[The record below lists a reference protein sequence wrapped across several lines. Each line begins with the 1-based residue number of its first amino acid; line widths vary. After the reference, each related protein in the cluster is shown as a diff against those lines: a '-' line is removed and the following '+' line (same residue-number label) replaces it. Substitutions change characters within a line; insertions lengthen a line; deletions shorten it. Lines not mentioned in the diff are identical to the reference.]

1 VTLILAPIQE
11 VRKEKHPTVLEAQV
25 REVIKQKQIIGLED
39 NGNVDMDPIYLIEK
53 SLKQIRQRQADLTE
67 VLATGGVADWEGYQ
81 RILGELSG
89 LSLAERIIIDLQTIK
104 EQNDGS

>member
-1 VTLILAPIQE
+1 MTLILAPIQE
-11 VRKEKHPTVLEAQV
+11 VRKEKHPTVLEARV

-53 SLKQIRQRQADLTE
+53 SLKQIRQREADLTE

>member
-1 VTLILAPIQE
+1 MTLILAPIQE

>member
-1 VTLILAPIQE
+1 

>member
-1 VTLILAPIQE
+1 MIQE
-11 VRKEKHPTVLEAQV
+11 VQIEKHPTVLEAQV

>member
-1 VTLILAPIQE
+1 VILILEPIQE
-11 VRKEKHPTVLEAQV
+11 VRIEKHPTVLEAQV

-53 SLKQIRQRQADLTE
+53 SLKQIRQREADLTE

-89 LSLAERIIIDLQTIK
+89 LSLAERIIIDLQNIK

>member
-1 VTLILAPIQE
+1 LAPIQE

-53 SLKQIRQRQADLTE
+53 SLKQIRQREADLTE

>member
-1 VTLILAPIQE
+1 

-53 SLKQIRQRQADLTE
+53 SLKQIRQREADLTE

>member
-1 VTLILAPIQE
+1 MILILEPIQE
-11 VRKEKHPTVLEAQV
+11 VRIEKHPTVLEAQV

-53 SLKQIRQRQADLTE
+53 SLKQIRQREADLTE

-89 LSLAERIIIDLQTIK
+89 LSLAERIIIDLQNIK

>member
-1 VTLILAPIQE
+1 LAPIQE

>member
-1 VTLILAPIQE
+1 LAPIQE

-53 SLKQIRQRQADLTE
+53 SLKQIRQREADLTE

-89 LSLAERIIIDLQTIK
+89 LSLAERIIIDLQNIK

>member
-1 VTLILAPIQE
+1 MTLILAPIQE

-53 SLKQIRQRQADLTE
+53 SLKQIRQREADLTE